1 MTNENAIVQV
11 IDELSSKLGIA
22 IDWSD
27 ENILPYLK
35 DLVDG
40 YAIYMKNYAWFL
52 IITGIVMSIL
62 GVIGL
67 MGLYK
72 ALKYSETYNGRYF
85 STSSGFMRACVLGCL
100 IFFGVIGILMILFN
114 VETLIQLNSIPELT
128 VLNDIMNKVAAWKS
142 VQ

>member
-1 MTNENAIVQV
+1 MTNENAVVQV

-35 DLVDG
+35 DLVDR

-62 GVIGL
+62 GFIGL
-67 MGLYK
+67 VGFIKPLSIRKPIMGDIL
-72 ALKYSETYNGRYF
+72 AHRVVLCGHAFLDVSF
-85 STSSGFMRACVLGCL
+85 SLG
-100 IFFGVIGILMILFN
+100 
-114 VETLIQLNSIPELT
+114 
-128 VLNDIMNKVAAWKS
+128 
-142 VQ
+142 